1 MCYQIF
7 RKIIFLFLLA
17 TSTISFAQR
26 IKIDKK
32 KLEFLK
38 NETKVGV
45 KLTFPRD
52 MTFFRDQMT
61 ENEFIAYM
69 QKRRNTKKS
78 SKGTEWLEAYK
89 IAKRTTWQDDF
100 LSGINVELTKYSD
113 LKFTNSD
120 DETNYLLIIEGDWLY
135 PGYGGGASV
144 AREEAKLEVTLKFV
158 KTSDPQSILYSTT
171 TPKIIGN
178 YAYGE
183 FGTILRT
190 GECYKKLGYLLN
202 LQLKRVLK

>member
-1 MCYQIF
+1 MF
-7 RKIIFLFLLA
+7 RKTIFFFLVFS
-17 TSTISFAQR
+17 STISSAQR

-38 NETKVGV
+38 NETKVDV
-45 KLTFPRD
+45 QLTFPKD
-52 MTFFRDQMT
+52 MTFFRDLMSEQ
-61 ENEFIAYM
+61 EFIAYM
-69 QKRRNTKKS
+69 QERRNTKKS
-78 SKGTEWLEAYK
+78 SKGAKWLESYK
-89 IAKRTTWQDDF
+89 IAKQTTWQNDF
-100 LSGINVELTKYSD
+100 LSSINNELKKYSD
-113 LKFTNSD
+113 LRFTNSD

-144 AREEAKLEVTLKFV
+144 AREEAKLEVTLKFI
-158 KTSDPQSILYSTT
+158 KKSDPKTILYSTT

-202 LQLKRVLK
+202 LQLKRIVK